1 MQAQAHLAERN
12 HALRRS
18 QHSWQSA
25 LLCCSALMLTA
36 CSASSVNL
44 GVYLSPEV
52 AQTYGEVPSLEVDVA
67 GVTAKQ
73 KQTLEQ
79 ISVEQYFAPNSALRR
94 SIQPVTLYFSPL
106 QQRPYSIE
114 KSFAAWDLWEQRGAE
129 YVMVLCN
136 LPLLAD
142 SAPQGAAGTGAS
154 GAASAAGASGS
165 DSRMLFIEMHD
176 GFIKDSSSHVVE
188 ITSTGVIKVAD
199 EPDAADQGLS
209 TENTSGESLGKSVA
223 QQANEQAAAAA
234 AASAAAT
241 ASATNAATLSI
252 KAEAEVLVQHNVA
265 GAKPALGDGVMGA
278 EGLEIIPP
286 VPTGSMGKGQF
297 EPIVLE

>member
-1 MQAQAHLAERN
+1 MQAHAHIAERSS
-12 HALRRS
+12 ALRYRWR
-18 QHSWQSA
+18 SWQSA

-136 LPLLAD
+136 LPLLTD
-142 SAPQGAAGTGAS
+142 NAPQGSVSATGEA
-154 GAASAAGASGS
+154 GS

-199 EPDAADQGLS
+199 EPDADLS
-209 TENTSGESLGKSVA
+209 TGSDNGEAQGKSVA

-234 AASAAAT
+234 AAASAAAT
-241 ASATNAATLSI
+241 TSASVTI

-265 GAKPALGDGVMGA
+265 GAKPALGDGVMGS

>member
-1 MQAQAHLAERN
+1 MQAHAHIAERSS
-12 HALRRS
+12 ALRYRWR
-18 QHSWQSA
+18 SWQSA

-44 GVYLSPEV
+44 GVYLSLEV

-136 LPLLAD
+136 LPLLTDNA
-142 SAPQGAAGTGAS
+142 SQGAAGSGSATG
-154 GAASAAGASGS
+154 GAGS

-199 EPDAADQGLS
+199 EPDADLS
-209 TENTSGESLGKSVA
+209 TGSDNGEAQGKSVA

-234 AASAAAT
+234 AAASAAAT
-241 ASATNAATLSI
+241 TSASVTI

-265 GAKPALGDGVMGA
+265 GAKPALGDGVMGS

>member
-1 MQAQAHLAERN
+1 MQAPAYSAERSS
-12 HALRRS
+12 ALRCRLR
-18 QHSWQSA
+18 SWQCA
-25 LLCCSALMLTA
+25 LLSCSALMLTA

-136 LPLLAD
+136 LPLLERTAQ
-142 SAPQGAAGTGAS
+142 QGATGIDPASNAG
-154 GAASAAGASGS
+154 GS

-199 EPDAADQGLS
+199 EPDEVDQGLS
-209 TENTSGESLGKSVA
+209 TEAERGAAQGKSVA
-223 QQANEQAAAAA
+223 QKANEQAAAAA
-234 AASAAAT
+234 AAAVMESSAASA
-241 ASATNAATLSI
+241 ASATSLTI
-252 KAEAEVLVQHNVA
+252 KTQAEAEVLVQKNVA
-265 GAKPALGDGVMGA
+265 GAKPVALDGELGA
-278 EGLEIIPP
+278 AGLKIIPP
-286 VPTGSMGKGQF
+286 APRDLGGKGQF

>member
-1 MQAQAHLAERN
+1 MQAHAHIAERSN
-12 HALRRS
+12 ALRHRRR
-18 QHSWQSA
+18 SWQSA

-136 LPLLAD
+136 LPLLTDNA
-142 SAPQGAAGTGAS
+142 SQGAAGS
-154 GAASAAGASGS
+154 GSAAGGVGGG

-199 EPDAADQGLS
+199 EPDAADQGLR
-209 TENTSGESLGKSVA
+209 TENTSGEAQGKSVA

-234 AASAAAT
+234 AAASAAAT
-241 ASATNAATLSI
+241 TSASVTI

-265 GAKPALGDGVMGA
+265 GAKPALGDGVMGS

>member
-1 MQAQAHLAERN
+1 MQAHAHIAERSS
-12 HALRRS
+12 ALRYRWR
-18 QHSWQSA
+18 SWQSA

-136 LPLLAD
+136 IPLLTD
-142 SAPQGAAGTGAS
+142 NAPQGSVSATGGAS
-154 GAASAAGASGS
+154 S

-199 EPDAADQGLS
+199 EPDADLS
-209 TENTSGESLGKSVA
+209 TGSDNGEAQGKSVA

-234 AASAAAT
+234 AAASAAAT
-241 ASATNAATLSI
+241 TSASVTI

-265 GAKPALGDGVMGA
+265 GAKPALGDGVMGS

>member
-1 MQAQAHLAERN
+1 MQAHAHIAERSS
-12 HALRRS
+12 ALRYRWR
-18 QHSWQSA
+18 SWQSA

-136 LPLLAD
+136 LPLLTD
-142 SAPQGAAGTGAS
+142 NAPQGSVSATEGA
-154 GAASAAGASGS
+154 GS

-199 EPDAADQGLS
+199 EPDADLS
-209 TENTSGESLGKSVA
+209 TGSDNGEAQGKSVA

-234 AASAAAT
+234 AAASAAAT
-241 ASATNAATLSI
+241 TSASVTI

-265 GAKPALGDGVMGA
+265 GAKPALGDGVMGS

>member
-1 MQAQAHLAERN
+1 MQAHAHIAACSK
-12 HALRRS
+12 ALRRRWR
-18 QHSWQSA
+18 SWQST
-25 LLCCSALMLTA
+25 LLCCSALVLTA

-136 LPLLAD
+136 LPLLTDNA
-142 SAPQGAAGTGAS
+142 SQGAAGS
-154 GAASAAGASGS
+154 GSAAGGVGSG

-209 TENTSGESLGKSVA
+209 TENTNDEAQGKSVA

-241 ASATNAATLSI
+241 ASAANATTLTI

-265 GAKPALGDGVMGA
+265 GAKPALGDGVMGS

>member
-1 MQAQAHLAERN
+1 MQAHAHIAACSK
-12 HALRRS
+12 ALRRRWR
-18 QHSWQSA
+18 SWQSA

-136 LPLLAD
+136 LPLRTD
-142 SAPQGAAGTGAS
+142 NAPQGSVSATG
-154 GAASAAGASGS
+154 GAGS

-199 EPDAADQGLS
+199 EPDADLS
-209 TENTSGESLGKSVA
+209 TGSDNGEAQGKSVA

-234 AASAAAT
+234 AAASAAAT
-241 ASATNAATLSI
+241 PSASVTI

-265 GAKPALGDGVMGA
+265 GAKPALGDGVMGS

>member
-1 MQAQAHLAERN
+1 MQAHAHIAERSS
-12 HALRRS
+12 ALRYRWR
-18 QHSWQSA
+18 SWQSA

-136 LPLLAD
+136 IPLLTD
-142 SAPQGAAGTGAS
+142 NAPQGAAGSVSATG
-154 GAASAAGASGS
+154 GAGS

-199 EPDAADQGLS
+199 EPDADLS
-209 TENTSGESLGKSVA
+209 TGSDNGEAQGKSVA

-234 AASAAAT
+234 TAASAAAT
-241 ASATNAATLSI
+241 TSASVTI

-265 GAKPALGDGVMGA
+265 GAKPALGDGVMGS

>member
-1 MQAQAHLAERN
+1 MQAHAHRR
-12 HALRRS
+12 LR
-18 QHSWQSA
+18 SWRSA
-25 LLCCSALMLTA
+25 LLGGSALVLTA

-136 LPLLAD
+136 LPLLSD
-142 SAPQGAAGTGAS
+142 HAPQGAVDTTGT
-154 GAASAAGASGS
+154 ASGS

-209 TENTSGESLGKSVA
+209 TENTSGEAQGKSVA

-234 AASAAAT
+234 AAAAAT
-241 ASATNAATLSI
+241 TSASVTI

-265 GAKPALGDGVMGA
+265 GAKPALGDGVMGS

>member
-1 MQAQAHLAERN
+1 MQAHAHIAERSS
-12 HALRRS
+12 ALRYRWR
-18 QHSWQSA
+18 SWQSA

-136 LPLLAD
+136 LPLLTD
-142 SAPQGAAGTGAS
+142 NAPQGAAGS
-154 GAASAAGASGS
+154 GSAAGGVGGG

-199 EPDAADQGLS
+199 EPDADLS
-209 TENTSGESLGKSVA
+209 TGSDNGEAQGKSVA

-234 AASAAAT
+234 AAASAAAT
-241 ASATNAATLSI
+241 TSASVTI

-265 GAKPALGDGVMGA
+265 GAKPALGDGVMGS

>member
-1 MQAQAHLAERN
+1 MQAHALPAACSK
-12 HALRRS
+12 ALRRRWR
-18 QHSWQSA
+18 SWQSA
-25 LLCCSALMLTA
+25 LLCCSALVLTA

-136 LPLLAD
+136 LPLLTDNA
-142 SAPQGAAGTGAS
+142 SQGAAGS
-154 GAASAAGASGS
+154 GSAAGGVGGG

-199 EPDAADQGLS
+199 EPDADLS
-209 TENTSGESLGKSVA
+209 TGSDNGEAQGKSVA

-234 AASAAAT
+234 AAASAAAT
-241 ASATNAATLSI
+241 TSASVTI

-265 GAKPALGDGVMGA
+265 GAKPALGDGVMGS

>member
-1 MQAQAHLAERN
+1 MQAHAHIAERSS
-12 HALRRS
+12 ALRYRWR
-18 QHSWQSA
+18 SWQSA

-136 LPLLAD
+136 LPLLTD
-142 SAPQGAAGTGAS
+142 NAPQG
-154 GAASAAGASGS
+154 SGS
-165 DSRMLFIEMHD
+165 ATGGAGGDSRMLFIEMHD

-199 EPDAADQGLS
+199 EPDADLS
-209 TENTSGESLGKSVA
+209 TGSDNGEAQGKSVA

-234 AASAAAT
+234 TAASAAAT
-241 ASATNAATLSI
+241 TSASVTI

-265 GAKPALGDGVMGA
+265 GAKPALGDGVMGS